1 VLRLHQLPS
10 LQDQVQNLN
19 ANSHHRHHHLS
30 FSAVMQLRWVYKLQR
45 PAKSIGSIA
54 VGQEKQ
60 KSDLPCSWDIEP
72 FRRGAGSRLMQNQQ
86 SLPLVQLLLLLVQLL
101 LPLVHQ
107 HFPLIENSRHA
118 AILWRIRPS
127 LVLLQPIHPVQ
138 PVVNAPKS
146 AGAY

>member
-1 VLRLHQLPS
+1 
-10 LQDQVQNLN
+10 
-19 ANSHHRHHHLS
+19 
-30 FSAVMQLRWVYKLQR
+30 MQLRWVYKLQR

-118 AILWRIRPS
+118 AILWRILPS
-127 LVLLQPIHPVQ
+127 IVLLQPSH
-138 PVVNAPKS
+138 APKS
-146 AGAY
+146 STRMTRWRVRWATLSPAPLPREPTQTTEH

>member
-1 VLRLHQLPS
+1 
-10 LQDQVQNLN
+10 
-19 ANSHHRHHHLS
+19 
-30 FSAVMQLRWVYKLQR
+30 MQR

-101 LPLVHQ
+101 LVLLLLELEV
-107 HFPLIENSRHA
+107 
-118 AILWRIRPS
+118 
-127 LVLLQPIHPVQ
+127 LVLLLVLLLVLPLARLLLVL
-138 PVVNAPKS
+138 VR
-146 AGAY
+146 